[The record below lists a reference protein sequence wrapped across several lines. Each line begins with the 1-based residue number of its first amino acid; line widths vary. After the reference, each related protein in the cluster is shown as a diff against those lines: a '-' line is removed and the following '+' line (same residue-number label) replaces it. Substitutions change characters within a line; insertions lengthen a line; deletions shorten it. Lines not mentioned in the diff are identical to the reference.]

1 MYSNVT
7 ICNYSKCNSFW
18 KNVRLQFIVERVKI
32 PESLDL
38 TGFAG
43 TKKHRPRGNR
53 FVRKNSAFS
62 APSGVRTLDTLIK
75 SQVLYQLS

>member
-7 ICNYSKCNSFW
+7 ICNYPKCNSFW

-43 TKKHRPRGNR
+43 TKGTDP
-53 FVRKNSAFS
+53 
-62 APSGVRTLDTLIK
+62 LIGDRLK
-75 SQVLYQLS
+75 